1 MILICITGCWLLMLK
16 SLYDL
21 YQIDFSLNSE
31 SGFELP
37 FYLFSRRKGK
47 KGKQYLKK
55 KRCCRA
61 RHVFFFSFSIYVEC
75 YNLPKKNTYFGSAQ
89 VMMPEE

>member
-21 YQIDFSLNSE
+21 FQIDFSLNSE

-47 KGKQYLKK
+47 K
-55 KRCCRA
+55 A
-61 RHVFFFSFSIYVEC
+61 I
-75 YNLPKKNTYFGSAQ
+75 NNANNT
-89 VMMPEE
+89 